1 MIQIR
6 SLFTGDTFNCDRA
19 EGGCGKTFTTRSD
32 LKKHVRTH
40 TNERPYECKQRGCGK
55 AFMISHHL
63 KNHYKSHSDHRPFE
77 CAEPGC
83 EQGFKS
89 KYALKNH
96 EKKHHNH
103 LMDHLP
109 HLRNSPAAD
118 QNVSP
123 SLSVSPM
130 ATAYCIEEGP
140 RVHVTSPEDP
150 SPVPGAFNAFSP
162 VQFPSPSHYPIPTS
176 SKHRLQTPQPLYPP
190 QCPHVPG
197 SSPVLSLNPLKLEE
211 CSPCSST
218 SSGSSFSHGIQFP
231 SGMRAEL
238 SNQEAMLAYRASI
251 QQYESSLG
259 VDGHR
264 TTGLRR
270 DKSNVPC
277 TVTSQTLLQQDAI
290 KQEVAAAATPAF
302 DEIAPPMEQGHP
314 EIHYPAVPQ
323 VGNHFGPH
331 LQTSSVH
338 PQVASTRFSLHPPAQ
353 ELPDL
358 ATFAFEEMQELTAA
372 ALTLPAAAVES
383 SYSYATASMASTH
396 CDLQLSEYP
405 QEFLLSEGEGDS
417 LSRRADHLH
426 HPASSEN
433 FPVTIEE
440 SFVNYDALPELK
452 EPDLGRDKALLSQ
465 FCYRVLGS
473 IKLERGRVERGQQDQ
488 IVNQA
493 FLSEE
498 DEDEKGERQPNS
510 PAQAIDSRLPL
521 SCCVPV
527 SPVATFCEEAV
538 DVTHQPVTYGVED
551 EYDSPLVLE
560 ELPEPVKV
568 SLACTF
574 CSNWIITANAAY
586 FS

>member
-251 QQYESSLG
+251 QQYESTLG
-259 VDGHR
+259 GDVGHR
-264 TTGLRR
+264 TTGLCPR

-277 TVTSQTLLQQDAI
+277 TVTSQTLQHQDAI
-290 KQEVAAAATPAF
+290 KQEVSAAGAPAF
-302 DEIAPPMEQGHP
+302 DETAPPMEQGHP
-314 EIHYPAVPQ
+314 EIQYPQMANQ
-323 VGNHFGPH
+323 YGPH
-331 LQTSSVH
+331 LQTSAVH
-338 PQVASTRFSLHPPAQ
+338 PQVAPARFSLHPPAQ